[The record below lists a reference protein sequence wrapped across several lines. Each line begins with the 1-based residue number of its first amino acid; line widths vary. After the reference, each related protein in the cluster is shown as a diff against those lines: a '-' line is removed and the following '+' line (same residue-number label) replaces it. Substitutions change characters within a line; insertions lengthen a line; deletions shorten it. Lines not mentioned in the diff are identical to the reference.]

1 MKERIDVLLVEKG
14 FYETRE
20 KAKRAIMA
28 GLVIVND
35 KKIDKPGTSIRID
48 DEPIIRVKG
57 DACKYVSRGGMK
69 LEKAIDV
76 FNLNLENKIVLD
88 VGSSTGGFTDCSL
101 QNGAT
106 FVYAV
111 DVGTNQLD
119 WKLRKDE
126 RVKSLE
132 NTHIKDLELSD
143 LNNQKV
149 DYIVMDVSFISITK
163 VIEHLIKF
171 FKDETKLMAL
181 IKPQFEVG
189 KENIEKGGIVK
200 DSKKHIMAI
209 EMVIEEAKK
218 SGLRLKA
225 LDFSPITG
233 TKGNVEYI
241 SIFELGEE
249 DSHINIES
257 VVKLGKNL
265 GGAL

>member
-35 KKIDKPGTSIRID
+35 KKIDKPGTSIKID
-48 DEPIIRVKG
+48 EEPNIRVKG

-69 LEKAIDV
+69 LEKAINV
-76 FNLNLENKIVLD
+76 FNLDFQDKVVLD

-101 QNGAT
+101 QNGAN

-119 WKLRKDE
+119 WKLRNNE
-126 RVKSLE
+126 MVKSLE
-132 NTHIKDLELSD
+132 NTHIKDLELKD
-143 LNNQKV
+143 IDDKKV

-163 VIEHLIKF
+163 VIEHLVKF
-171 FKDETKLMAL
+171 FHENTKLMAL

-200 DSKKHIMAI
+200 DTKKHLMAI
-209 EMVIEEAKK
+209 ELVIEEAKK

-225 LDFSPITG
+225 LDYSPITG

-241 SIFELGEE
+241 SLFELGEE
-249 DSHINIES
+249 ESQINVET

-265 GGAL
+265 GGAI

>member
-1 MKERIDVLLVEKG
+1 MKERIDVLLVERG

-35 KKIDKPGTSIRID
+35 KKIDKPGTSIKID
-48 DEPIIRVKG
+48 EEPTIRVKG

-69 LEKAIDV
+69 LEKAISV
-76 FNLNLENKIVLD
+76 FQLDFKEKRVLD

-101 QNGAT
+101 QNGAS

-119 WKLRKDE
+119 WKLRTDN

-132 NTHIKDLELSD
+132 NTHIKDLELTD
-143 LNNQKV
+143 LDNQKV
-149 DYIVMDVSFISITK
+149 DCIVMDVSFISITK
-163 VIEHLIKF
+163 VIGHLIKF
-171 FKDETKLMAL
+171 FKEDTKLMAL

-218 SGLRLKA
+218 SGLKLKA

-241 SIFELGEE
+241 SIFEIGEE